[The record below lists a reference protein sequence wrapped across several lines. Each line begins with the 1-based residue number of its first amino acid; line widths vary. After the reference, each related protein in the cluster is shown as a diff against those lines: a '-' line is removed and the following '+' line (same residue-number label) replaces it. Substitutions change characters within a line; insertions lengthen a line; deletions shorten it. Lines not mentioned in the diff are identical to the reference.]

1 MKSRLYYL
9 IFLLFLTSCSYDSG
23 IGPSVFNGIS
33 QGGSTAKFAISGDY
47 LYAIDNTTL
56 STFDISDETEIRFLN
71 KIALNA
77 IQLETIF
84 PYGDQLYLGSTTGV
98 LIINISNPALPV
110 FLSEYQHIVSCDPVV
125 TNGSYAYVTLRSGN
139 NCGQVDDEL
148 QIIDLANILDP
159 QIVASYPLTSP
170 KGLALNG
177 DILYVCDAGIK
188 VFDVSDVTNIREI
201 NHIPNIPA
209 NDVIYYNNQILVTA
223 ETGFYQFNVADNLNF
238 SQIGYYS
245 Y

>member
-1 MKSRLYYL
+1 MKDRVYYL
-9 IFLLFLTSCSYDSG
+9 IFLLFLTSCNYDSG
-23 IGPSVFNGIS
+23 IGPSVIGGIS

-56 STFDISDETEIRFLN
+56 STFDISDESEIRFLN

-84 PYGDQLYLGSTTGV
+84 PYGNQLYLGSTTGI

-209 NDVIYYNNQILVTA
+209 NDIIYYNNQILVTA

-238 SQIGYYS
+238 SQIGHYS